1 MKISS
6 FWGLRR
12 ISADMHS
19 KAGVHKE
26 KLQYISVF
34 CIVLIIRAL
43 EHITNF
49 NLLILLNDSSLKN
62 VGLVCQVTP
71 RRRMSPL
78 FLLLQ
83 GTDASLCSPAHLLSS
98 GAISHWSD
106 WQNNISGKQICL
118 GYHKDCFYARDG
130 EINLGTGKGIELISC
145 FSALWAE
152 GNLCKWI
159 RLDLPMQHSSFLV
172 CLVHHL
178 LHPGSIL
185 AKAGHFSPNNGFV

>member
-1 MKISS
+1 
-6 FWGLRR
+6 
-12 ISADMHS
+12 MHS

-62 VGLVCQVTP
+62 VGLVYQVIP

-83 GTDASLCSPAHLLSS
+83 GTRCLTLQSCSPSFLWCYFSLIRLTEQHKWKADLLRIPQRLFLCQGWGDKPGYRKGYRTYLLFLCSLSRREFVQVNEAGS
-98 GAISHWSD
+98 SYAALQFPGMSCTSPSPS
-106 WQNNISGKQICL
+106 WQHTSQGRTFFTQ
-118 GYHKDCFYARDG
+118 
-130 EINLGTGKGIELISC
+130 
-145 FSALWAE
+145 
-152 GNLCKWI
+152 
-159 RLDLPMQHSSFLV
+159 
-172 CLVHHL
+172 
-178 LHPGSIL
+178 
-185 AKAGHFSPNNGFV
+185 